1 QQETVGII
9 QLRSKLHNTTR
20 QIPRQ
25 RRLKVWLLLLNQIVV
40 LLRRRGMS
48 LLHATIHPFRR
59 ILHLHL
65 LTPVPIAAPYSPQE
79 QSVSNSQ
86 HLTP

>member
-1 QQETVGII
+1 ILEKIHQLEEKIRLERQQETVGII

-25 RRLKVWLLLLNQIVV
+25 RRLKAWLLLLSQIVV
-40 LLRRRGMS
+40 LLRRKGLS
-48 LLHATIHPFRR
+48 LLHATIHHFRK

-65 LTPVPIAAPYSPQE
+65 
-79 QSVSNSQ
+79 
-86 HLTP
+86 